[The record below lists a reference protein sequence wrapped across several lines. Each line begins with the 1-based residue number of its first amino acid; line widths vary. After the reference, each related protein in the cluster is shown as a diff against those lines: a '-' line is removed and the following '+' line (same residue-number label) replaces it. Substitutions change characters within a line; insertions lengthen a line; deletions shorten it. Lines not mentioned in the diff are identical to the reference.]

1 MTPAHSSPP
10 VHFSMLRNF
19 HLADVV
25 TLANATLGT
34 GAILVA
40 LTYMQDAASWRFMA
54 AAGLLALALLADVLD
69 GTVARRRGRSS
80 VMGRQLD
87 SLADVISFGV
97 APAVLGFAA
106 GLNTALDA
114 LMLVWLVA
122 CGVSRLARFNVTAE
136 GLSGPTGKVRY
147 FEGTP
152 ITFSLLLVAFLGWCV
167 AGGSMGDALPM
178 GVWGH
183 GPLAFHPVALLYA
196 LSGAAMISRTLRIP
210 KP

>member
-1 MTPAHSSPP
+1 MTPHKATAPI
-10 VHFSMLRNF
+10 HFSMLRSF

-25 TLANATLGT
+25 TLTNATLGT

-40 LTYMQDAASWRFMA
+40 LTYVQDAQPWRFA
-54 AAGLLALALLADVLD
+54 LAGVLLALALLADVLD
-69 GTVARRRGRSS
+69 GTVARRRKTSS
-80 VMGRQLD
+80 VLGRELD

-114 LMLVWLVA
+114 LMLLWLVA

-147 FEGTP
+147 YEGTP

-167 AGGSMGDALPM
+167 AGGHVGAALPM
-178 GVWGH
+178 GQWLA

-196 LSGAAMISRTLRIP
+196 LSGAAMISRTLRVP